1 MQEWR
6 HTHIFGLLTRKLL
19 VRILTQNNRQR
30 NGNMKTNQQLE
41 TEAILSMVENMK
53 ALEQQLADAKNRISE
68 LETVIAN
75 QRAVIK
81 ELQ

>member
-1 MQEWR
+1 
-6 HTHIFGLLTRKLL
+6 
-19 VRILTQNNRQR
+19 
-30 NGNMKTNQQLE
+30 MKTNQQLE

-53 ALEQQLADAKNRISE
+53 VLEQQLADAKNRIE
-68 LETVIAN
+68 ALETVVAN

>member
-6 HTHIFGLLTRKLL
+6 PIPIFGLLTRGLL
-19 VRILTQNNRQR
+19 VRILTLNNKQR
-30 NGNMKTNQQLE
+30 NGRMKTVQQME

-53 ALEQQLADAKNRISE
+53 ILEQQLADAKNRIDS
-68 LETVIAN
+68 LEKVIAN
-75 QRAVIK
+75 QRAVIQ

>member
-1 MQEWR
+1 
-6 HTHIFGLLTRKLL
+6 
-19 VRILTQNNRQR
+19 
-30 NGNMKTNQQLE
+30 MKTKQEME

-53 ALEQQLADAKNRISE
+53 ALEQQLADAKKRIES

-75 QRAVIK
+75 QRAMIN